1 MMDFG
6 QAFTFP
12 FQDERWLVKL
22 AVVGL
27 ILLIPVVGVVFITG
41 WLILIARRVIRGQA
55 QPLVGFEPF
64 VEAIVLGLKYL
75 VVSLVYLLPVFGVT
89 LAVSL
94 LTETMQ
100 SSSQPN
106 FLLLCLTTCLG
117 MLFLVYFVG
126 LMYFLVAAAGVLA
139 DTERLADAFELRRLW
154 RHIRNAPAAHV
165 LALLGVFVASL
176 AASLGL
182 VVCLVGGAFTTA
194 YAVAVQGHLYGQA
207 YKAGLQAPP
216 RPLMS

>member
-1 MMDFG
+1 MIDFG

-22 AVVGL
+22 VVVGL
-27 ILLIPVVGVVFITG
+27 LLLIPFVGMVFITG
-41 WLILIARRVIRGQA
+41 WLILIARRVIRA
-55 QPLVGFEPF
+55 QPEPLAGYEPF

-75 VVSLVYLLPVFGVT
+75 LVSLVFLLPVFVVT
-89 LAVSL
+89 LLVSL
-94 LTETMQ
+94 LAETTQ

-117 MLFLVYFVG
+117 MLVLVYVVG

-139 DTERLADAFELRRLW
+139 DTGRVADALQLRRLW
-154 RHIRNAPAAHV
+154 RHIRNAPAGHA
-165 LALLGVFVASL
+165 LALFGVFVASL

-207 YKAGLQAPP
+207 YRAGLQPHP
-216 RPLMS
+216 RSLMT

>member
-12 FQDERWLVKL
+12 FQDRRWLAKL

-27 ILLIPVVGVVFITG
+27 ILLIPIVGLVFVTG
-41 WLILIARRVIRGQA
+41 WMILITRRVIRREA
-55 QPLVGFEPF
+55 EPLVGFEPLL
-64 VEAIVLGLKYL
+64 EALVLGLKYL
-75 VVSLVYLLPVFGVT
+75 LVCLVYLLPVFFVIV
-89 LAVSL
+89 AVSL
-94 LTETMQ
+94 MAETMQ

-106 FLLLCLTTCLG
+106 FVLLCLTTCLG

-139 DTERLADAFELRRLW
+139 DTERLSDALQLRRLW

-165 LALLGVFVASL
+165 LALLGAFVASL

-182 VVCLVGGAFTTA
+182 IACVVGGAFTTA
-194 YAVAVQGHLYGQA
+194 YALAVQGHLYGQA
-207 YKAGLQAPP
+207 YRAGLQTPP
-216 RPLMS
+216 RPLMG